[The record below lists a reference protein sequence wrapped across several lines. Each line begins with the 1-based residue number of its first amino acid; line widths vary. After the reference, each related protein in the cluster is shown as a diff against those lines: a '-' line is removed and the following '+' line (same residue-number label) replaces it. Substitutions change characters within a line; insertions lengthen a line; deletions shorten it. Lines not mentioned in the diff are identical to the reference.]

1 MATHCGSQEPRQTA
15 RRAALFY
22 HSEADDV
29 IDPGTT
35 HDRSAMVEA
44 ARTRDAVG
52 RLEMRSIAARTRAF
66 WQKHANG

>member
-1 MATHCGSQEPRQTA
+1 
-15 RRAALFY
+15 LFY